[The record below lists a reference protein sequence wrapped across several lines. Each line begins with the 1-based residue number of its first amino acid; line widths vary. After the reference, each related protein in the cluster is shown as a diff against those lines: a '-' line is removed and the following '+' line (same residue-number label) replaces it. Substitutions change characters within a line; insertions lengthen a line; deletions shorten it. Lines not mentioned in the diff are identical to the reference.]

1 MFTSKSEYW
10 VVEYEMLVIGMSR
23 NETFLT
29 NIASY
34 CVLCLCT
41 WQYQNFSW
49 MYQQICFSFLSPPM
63 CWNRVIDAAIHGI
76 KIDLIQLLFYIYPCK
91 HWNEVMKL
99 LINAQQLVPSSNL
112 YTLFSISVKVLNL
125 NHICCYKWL
134 KNWPHPQ
141 SCMQMLHCHCCFY
154 LW

>member
-1 MFTSKSEYW
+1 
-10 VVEYEMLVIGMSR
+10 MLVIGMSR

-63 CWNRVIDAAIHGI
+63 CWNRVTDAAIHGI

-112 YTLFSISVKVLNL
+112 YTIFSISVKVLNL

-134 KNWPHPQ
+134 KNPILNPV
-141 SCMQMLHCHCCFY
+141 CKCCILYLIVIAVFTYGKTINLILHV
-154 LW
+154 